1 MDIGG
6 TLVKCVYFE
15 TFEEPSGI
23 ASEREGVQALKQFI
37 KSNLKYGS
45 TGRRDERLELAN
57 QKVGSHVGTLHFL
70 KFATSRMEGFFDMVT
85 KNGLS
90 RFPKVVCATGGGA
103 FKFEKEFKQVR
114 WKREVVEAMLFTS
127 LLSA

>member
-1 MDIGG
+1 M
-6 TLVKCVYFE
+6 KCVYFE
-15 TFEEPSGI
+15 PSEEPKEP
-23 ASEREGVQALKQFI
+23 AVHEPEGVQALKQFI

-45 TGRRDERLELAN
+45 TGTRDERLEVSN
-57 QKVGSHVGTLHFL
+57 QRVGKHVGTLHFL

-103 FKFEKEFKQVR
+103 FKFESEFKQV
-114 WKREVVEAMLFTS
+114 S
-127 LLSA
+127 